1 MVSNN
6 KYFLSH
12 EEPRLDQ
19 NRLDLMIRHA
29 LLEDIGKGDIT
40 TELTVSKNKTVKA
53 VVIAKE
59 DCVLCGMEVLER
71 VFQIV
76 DKDIEF
82 IPKAKEGGK
91 LKKEKTIAIIQG
103 KAFRILEGERVA
115 LNLLSHLSGVATKT
129 REYVEMVKPH
139 KVKITDTRKTMPG
152 LRELQK
158 YAVRIGGGFN
168 HRMALDEMIL
178 IKDNHL
184 QITEGYTQL
193 PKVPKGYKIEVEV
206 ENMAEFKHALKF
218 KPDVIMLDNM
228 KLEDIKEAVKIRNN
242 TPFSSHHP
250 QTKLEV
256 SGGVNLD
263 TLKDIASAGIDLIS
277 VGELTHSVKAIDFSL
292 DIC

>member
-1 MVSNN
+1 MLSNS

-12 EEPRLDQ
+12 EEPRLDP
-19 NRLDLMIRHA
+19 NKLDLIIRHS

-40 TELTVSKNKTVKA
+40 TELTIPQNKIIKA
-53 VVIAKE
+53 NIITRE

-71 VFQIV
+71 VFQVV
-76 DKDIEF
+76 DKNIKF

-91 LKKEKTIAIIQG
+91 LKKGKTIASVEG
-103 KAFRILEGERVA
+103 KAHSILEGERVA
-115 LNLLSHLSGVATKT
+115 LNLLSHLSGVASKT
-129 REYVEMVKPH
+129 REFVEMAAPH

-184 QITEGYTQL
+184 QVTAGYTQL
-193 PKVPKGYKIEVEV
+193 PKVPKGYKIEIEV
-206 ENMAEFKHALKF
+206 ENLDEFKHALKF

-228 KLEDIKEAVKIRNN
+228 NLDDIKKAAEIRDN
-242 TPFSSHHP
+242 TSFTSHHP
-250 QTKLEV
+250 KTKLEV
-256 SGGVNLD
+256 SGGITLD
-263 TLKDIASAGIDLIS
+263 TLKDIAATGVDLIS

-292 DIC
+292 EVL

>member
-40 TELTVSKNKTVKA
+40 TELTISKNKIVKA

-59 DCVLCGMEVLER
+59 NCVLCGMEVLER

-129 REYVEMVKPH
+129 REYVEMVKSH

>member
-12 EEPRLDQ
+12 EEPRLDP
-19 NRLDLMIRHA
+19 NKLDLVIRHS
-29 LLEDIGKGDIT
+29 LLEDVGKGDIT
-40 TELTVSKNKTVKA
+40 TELTIPKNKMIKA
-53 VVIAKE
+53 DIVAKE

-76 DKDIEF
+76 DKSIKF
-82 IPKAKEGGK
+82 SPKAKEGAPI
-91 LKKEKTIAIIQG
+91 KKAKVVVSLEG
-103 KAFRILEGERVA
+103 KAHSILEGERVA
-115 LNLLSHLSGVATKT
+115 LNLLSHLSGIATKT
-129 REYVEMVKPH
+129 REYVKMVEPN

-184 QITEGYTQL
+184 QVTEGYTQL
-193 PKVPKGYKIEVEV
+193 PKVPKGYKIEIEV
-206 ENMAEFKHALKF
+206 ENLDEFKHALQF

-228 KLEDIKEAVKIRNN
+228 KLEEIKKAVELRNG
-242 TPFSSHHP
+242 TAFTSHHP
-250 QTKLEV
+250 KTKLEV
-256 SGGVNLD
+256 SGGITLD
-263 TLKDIASAGIDLIS
+263 TLKPIAAAGVDLIS

-292 DIC
+292 EVL

>member
-1 MVSNN
+1 MVSNS
-6 KYFLSH
+6 KYFLSQ
-12 EEPRLDQ
+12 EEPRLDP
-19 NRLDLMIRHA
+19 NKLDLIIRHS

-40 TELTVSKNKTVKA
+40 TELTIPRTKSVKA
-53 VVIAKE
+53 QVLAKE

-71 VFQIV
+71 VFKIV
-76 DKDIEF
+76 DKNIRF
-82 IPKAKEGGK
+82 IPKAKEGQK
-91 LKKEKTIAIIQG
+91 LKKNKVVALIQG
-103 KAFRILEGERVA
+103 KAHSIFSAERVA

-129 REYVEMVKPH
+129 REFVEIVSPS

-152 LRELQK
+152 LREIQK

-184 QITEGYTQL
+184 QVTEGYTQL
-193 PKVPKGYKIEVEV
+193 PKVPKGYKIEIEV
-206 ENMAEFKHALKF
+206 ENIEEFKHALKF

-228 KLEDIKEAVKIRNN
+228 AVSDIKKAVDIRNS
-242 TPFSSHHP
+242 TPFTSHHP
-250 QTKLEV
+250 MTKLEV

-263 TLKDIASAGIDLIS
+263 TLKDIAACGVDLIS

-292 DIC
+292 DVI

>member
-12 EEPRLDQ
+12 QEPKLDP
-19 NRLDLMIRHA
+19 NKLDLIIRHA
-29 LLEDIGKGDIT
+29 LVEDIGKGDIT
-40 TELTVSKNKTVKA
+40 TELTISRNKNVKA
-53 VVIAKE
+53 DIIARE
-59 DCVLCGMEVLER
+59 NCVLCGMEVLER
-71 VFQIV
+71 VFKIV
-76 DKDIEF
+76 DKNINF
-82 IPKAKEGGK
+82 LAKAKEGAK
-91 LKKEKTIAIIQG
+91 LKKGKIAASIAG
-103 KAFRILEGERVA
+103 KGFKILESERVA

-129 REYVEMVKPH
+129 REYVDLIKPL

-193 PKVPKGYKIEVEV
+193 PKVPKGYKIEIEV
-206 ENMAEFKHALKF
+206 ENLAEFKHALKF

-228 KLEDIKEAVKIRNN
+228 KLNDIKTAVDLRNN
-242 TPFSSHHP
+242 TSFTSHHP
-250 QTKLEV
+250 KTQLEV
-256 SGGVNLD
+256 SGGVNLG
-263 TLKDIASAGIDLIS
+263 TLKDIAASGVDLIS

-292 DIC
+292 EIL

>member
-12 EEPRLDQ
+12 EEPKLDP
-19 NRLDLMIRHA
+19 NKLDLIIRHA

-40 TELTVSKNKTVKA
+40 SELTIPKNKIVKA
-53 VVIAKE
+53 DIITKE
-59 DCVLCGMEVLER
+59 DCVVCGMEVLER

-76 DKDIEF
+76 DKNIKFTSLSE
-82 IPKAKEGGK
+82 EGKK
-91 LKKEKTIAIIQG
+91 LKKGKTIALIEG
-103 KAFRILEGERVA
+103 KGYRILEAERVA
-115 LNLLSHLSGVATKT
+115 LNLLSHLSGIATKT
-129 REYVEMVKPH
+129 REFVEMVKPH

-193 PKVPKGYKIEVEV
+193 PKVPKGYKIEIEV
-206 ENMAEFKHALKF
+206 ENLEEFKHALKF

-228 KLEDIKEAVKIRNN
+228 NLDNIKKAVAIRDN
-242 TPFSSHHP
+242 TTFTSHHP
-250 QTKLEV
+250 RTKLEV
-256 SGGVNLD
+256 SGGINLD
-263 TLKDIASAGIDLIS
+263 NLKDISATGVDLIS

-292 DIC
+292 EIL

>member
-1 MVSNN
+1 MLSNS
-6 KYFLSH
+6 KHFLSH
-12 EEPRLDQ
+12 DEPRLDP
-19 NRLDLMIRHA
+19 NKLDLIIRHA

-40 TELTVSKNKTVKA
+40 TELTIPKNKVIKA
-53 VVIAKE
+53 DIVAKE

-76 DKDIEF
+76 DKSIKF
-82 IPKAKEGGK
+82 IPKVKEATPIKKAK
-91 LKKEKTIAIIQG
+91 IIVSLEG
-103 KAFRILEGERVA
+103 KAHSILEGERVA
-115 LNLLSHLSGVATKT
+115 LNLLSHLSGIATKT
-129 REYVEMVKPH
+129 REYVKMVEPN

-184 QITEGYTQL
+184 QVTEGYTQL
-193 PKVPKGYKIEVEV
+193 PKVPKGYKIEIEV
-206 ENMAEFKHALKF
+206 ENLDEFKHALKF

-228 KLEDIKEAVKIRNN
+228 QLEDIKKAVEIRNG
-242 TPFSSHHP
+242 TAFTSHHP
-250 QTKLEV
+250 KTKLEV
-256 SGGVNLD
+256 SGGITLD
-263 TLKDIASAGIDLIS
+263 TLKPIAASGVDLIS

-292 DIC
+292 EVS

>member
-12 EEPRLDQ
+12 EEPKLDP
-19 NRLDLMIRHA
+19 NKLDLIIRHA

-40 TELTVSKNKTVKA
+40 TELTIPKNKMVKA
-53 VVIAKE
+53 NIIAKE
-59 DCVLCGMEVLER
+59 DCVICGMEVLER

-76 DKDIEF
+76 DKNIKFTPQAE
-82 IPKAKEGGK
+82 EG
-91 LKKEKTIAIIQG
+91 KKVKSGKTIAVIAG
-103 KAFRILEGERVA
+103 KGFRILEAERVA

-129 REYVEMVKPH
+129 REYVEMAKPH

-193 PKVPKGYKIEVEV
+193 PKVPKGYKIEIEV
-206 ENMAEFKHALKF
+206 ESLEEFKHALKF

-228 KLEDIKEAVKIRNN
+228 SLDNIKKAAAIRDN
-242 TPFSSHHP
+242 TSFTSHHP
-250 QTKLEV
+250 RTKLEV
-256 SGGVNLD
+256 SGGITLS
-263 TLKDIASAGIDLIS
+263 TLKDIAATGVDLIS